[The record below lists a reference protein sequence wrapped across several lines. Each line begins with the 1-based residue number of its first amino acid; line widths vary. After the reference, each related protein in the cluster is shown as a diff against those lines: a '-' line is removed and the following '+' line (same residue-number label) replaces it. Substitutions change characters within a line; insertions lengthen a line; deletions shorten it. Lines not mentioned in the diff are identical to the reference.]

1 MTDRITTDD
10 MRQFLLSILP
20 GVNGAPDGDDRDE
33 QIDLRAMAAA
43 MACEHLPS
51 SVLNGKAIGDA
62 LRSFHEWP
70 SAAAV
75 WHFLSVRHRA
85 APPSHPAP
93 RVVRSEMPP
102 YQNNKKVETN
112 DDAL

>member
-20 GVNGAPDGDDRDE
+20 GVNGAPEGDDRDE

-43 MACEHLPS
+43 MACEHLPA

-75 WHFLSVRHRA
+75 WHFLRVRDRA
-85 APPSHPAP
+85 AP

-102 YQNNKKVETN
+102 YQNNKTVETN